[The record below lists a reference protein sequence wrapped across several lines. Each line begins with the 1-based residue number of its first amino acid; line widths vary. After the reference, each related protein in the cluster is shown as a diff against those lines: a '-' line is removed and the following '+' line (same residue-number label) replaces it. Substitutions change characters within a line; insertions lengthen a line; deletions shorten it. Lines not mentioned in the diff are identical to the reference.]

1 MLFLQ
6 SILFVVYGTFV
17 IVVHGLPV
25 GNSYQRPQGNGGT
38 APPHIFEL
46 PQSDSLGT
54 VFSQS
59 QPFTVSGL
67 LQFTVFQGSHT
78 PWRTSEDTR

>member
-17 IVVHGLPV
+17 IVVRGLPV

-38 APPHIFEL
+38 APPHIFG
-46 PQSDSLGT
+46 PDSLGT
-54 VFSQS
+54 VFSQ
-59 QPFTVSGL
+59 PFARIRDDL
-67 LQFTVFQGSHT
+67 YLT
-78 PWRTSEDTR
+78 PLPHQ